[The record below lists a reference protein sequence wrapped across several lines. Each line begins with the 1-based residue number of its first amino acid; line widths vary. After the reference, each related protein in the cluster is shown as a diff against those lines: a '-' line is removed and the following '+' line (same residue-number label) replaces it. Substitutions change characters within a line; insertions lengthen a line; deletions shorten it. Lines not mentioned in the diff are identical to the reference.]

1 MTTSERLQSGLIEE
15 ICLVVACARALPSE
29 PKFYGPM
36 RLMEGIQRLVRL
48 MQKNGVD
55 HDVFEE
61 VASRIE
67 GFPLEAL
74 PEGMDEFILFM
85 DELVFFL
92 SSYIVG
98 SSDAPKE
105 ETAQP

>member
-48 MQKNGVD
+48 MQKNGV
-55 HDVFEE
+55 
-61 VASRIE
+61 
-67 GFPLEAL
+67 
-74 PEGMDEFILFM
+74 
-85 DELVFFL
+85 
-92 SSYIVG
+92 
-98 SSDAPKE
+98 
-105 ETAQP
+105 